1 MNKKKIFVSSIGLG
15 SSSIVSLLN
24 ARVLI
29 YIFELNLKKYIT
41 IEITNFFIQ
50 QFASDIPSESYAS
63 DVIDEY

>member
-15 SSSIVSLLN
+15 SSSIVPLLN

-50 QFASDIPSESYAS
+50 QFAPDIPSESYAS